1 MCEISPNLVT
11 LVVDVDD
18 DGDGDD
24 DDAIL
29 NETNKKLFNFSGAW
43 TKDCKSAKFELI
55 WRKETFL
62 CQESEEAAAAAA
74 SRSIK
79 R

>member
-29 NETNKKLFNFSGAW
+29 NETNKNFS
-43 TKDCKSAKFELI
+43 TFQERERRIAKAPNLN
-55 WRKETFL
+55 
-62 CQESEEAAAAAA
+62 
-74 SRSIK
+74 
-79 R
+79 